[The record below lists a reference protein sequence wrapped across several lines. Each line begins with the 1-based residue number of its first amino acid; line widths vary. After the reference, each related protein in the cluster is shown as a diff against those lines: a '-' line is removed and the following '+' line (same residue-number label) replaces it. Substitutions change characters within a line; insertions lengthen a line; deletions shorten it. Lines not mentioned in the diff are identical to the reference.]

1 MSVVHFD
8 LIDLRRIFAE
18 FTYRPG
24 WTFTVWQHRYEG
36 LHVTIDAD
44 VDDAYHPGE
53 TVHLTIHAPL
63 PPFRD
68 EQDIEHWL
76 LWRLTRI
83 ETHEASEFL
92 RRSGRQIR
100 NPHDEEAKT

>member
-1 MSVVHFD
+1 MNHYLGLD
-8 LIDLRRIFAE
+8 DLRRVFAE

-24 WTFTVWQHRYEG
+24 WTFTVWLHPQEG
-36 LHVTIDAD
+36 PHVTIDAD
-44 VDDAYHPGE
+44 VDDAFHPDE
-53 TVHLTIHAPL
+53 MVHLSIHSPL
-63 PPFRD
+63 PPFRN
-68 EQDIEHWL
+68 EQAVEDWL

-100 NPHDEEAKT
+100 NPHDEPAKT